1 MRYSL
6 SDGGV
11 IDAGVKLGEGGEGV
25 VYEALDGQR
34 AIKLYH
40 KPLAGRAADKLRAM
54 VLADTLGLGAQ
65 AAWPQALITGPGG
78 VIAGCEGD
86 LDRAARVQLQCF
98 ASLNLRR
105 GQE

>member
-40 KPLAGRAADKLRAM
+40 KPLAGRAGTSFAPWSPLKPWG
-54 VLADTLGLGAQ
+54 LA
-65 AAWPQALITGPGG
+65 PRPPGP
-78 VIAGCEGD
+78 
-86 LDRAARVQLQCF
+86 RH
-98 ASLNLRR
+98 
-105 GQE
+105 

>member
-54 VLADTLGLGAQ
+54 VLADTLALGAQ
-65 AAWPQALITGPGG
+65 AAWPQQREPGYSLVLANHVGHRRWPVLVYEALH
-78 VIAGCEGD
+78 
-86 LDRAARVQLQCF
+86 
-98 ASLNLRR
+98 
-105 GQE
+105 